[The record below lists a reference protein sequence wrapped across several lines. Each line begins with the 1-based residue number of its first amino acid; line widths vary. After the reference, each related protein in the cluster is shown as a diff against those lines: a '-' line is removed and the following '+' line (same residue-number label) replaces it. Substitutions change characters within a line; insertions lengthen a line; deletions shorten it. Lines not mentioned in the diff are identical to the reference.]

1 MALTF
6 TKDANTMSFDG
17 RSLPVYDPTTVNVVT
32 AYSDGRQMYAY
43 DKGIAEQTFTLDITQ
58 ATQTEADNIATWH
71 ETIAVGPLNTFTFTD
86 EDSTAHTVR
95 LMNLQNPLK
104 EVSNGRYAGTI
115 TLRKEI

>member
-17 RSLPVYDPTTVNVVT
+17 RALPVHDPKTVNVVT
-32 AYSDGRQMYAY
+32 AYSEGRKLYAY
-43 DKGIAEQTFTLDITQ
+43 DKSITEQTFTLDITQ
-58 ATQTEADNIATWH
+58 ATQTEFDNFETWH

-86 EDSTAHTVR
+86 EDSNAYTVR
-95 LMNLQNPLK
+95 LMNLANPLK

-115 TLRKEI
+115 VLRKEI